1 MEHGK
6 NLVILK
12 NGVAI
17 AAAKSCDV
25 SIDADT
31 RGISTPASGQNKI
44 FFAARHGWSVSVSV
58 LVTQLE
64 GMLLEVGETC
74 TLTFAVDGTTVMSG
88 EAFVNEV
95 KIEAAR
101 GNIIQGGFSFRG
113 TSSLTIV

>member
-1 MEHGK
+1 MIHGR

-12 NGVAI
+12 DGAAI

-25 SIDADT
+25 SMAVDT
-31 RGISTPASGQNKI
+31 KEISTPASSQDKI
-44 FFAARHGWSVSVSV
+44 FIASRHGWSVSVSV

-64 GMLLEVGETC
+64 GMLLDVGETY
-74 TLTFAVDGTTVMSG
+74 TLTFAIDGTTVMSG

-95 KIEAAR
+95 EIEAQR
-101 GNIIQGGFSFRG
+101 GNIIQGGISFKG